1 MEPAGNPFDEIGWFS
16 EKAVGLAVR
25 RPNFQLVV
33 GLQQII
39 SPVWVPDA
47 FIEKRGVWECW
58 VICNQRAFQNVANL
72 SGLGSQVHLG
82 FRCAQLALFAGT
94 PTPPAPNNPGG
105 FLCGHWR
112 NGDTV
117 LGKARAELSPTVLS
131 VHSAPAKA
139 GGVAKLDTLGA
150 GTYAPLLG
158 GPTAK
163 SHGDLG
169 NRRG

>member
-1 MEPAGNPFDEIGWFS
+1 MEPAGNPFDELGWCG

-47 FIEKRGVWECW
+47 FIEKRGIRECW
-58 VICNQRAFQNVANL
+58 VICNQRAFQNVADL
-72 SGLGSQVHLG
+72 AGLGSQVHLG
-82 FRCAQLALFAGT
+82 FRCAPLALFAGT
-94 PTPPAPNNPGG
+94 PTPPTRNNAGG
-105 FLCGHWR
+105 FLRWHWR

-117 LGKARAELSPTVLS
+117 LGKATAELSLTVLS
-131 VHSAPAKA
+131 AHIAPAKA
-139 GGVAKLDTLGA
+139 GGMAKLDTLGA
-150 GTYAPLLG
+150 GMYAPLLG